1 MIQTVVS
8 SDFSQ
13 INNNNNN
20 NILISNALLL
30 TKGFVKNKKKQK
42 VITLYIYIISAD
54 YKFTT
59 FKTLPFKKKKKKIFF
74 IQLLF
79 FGKNKS

>member
-13 INNNNNN
+13 INNNNN

-42 VITLYIYIISAD
+42 VITVYRYIYI
-54 YKFTT
+54 YN
-59 FKTLPFKKKKKKIFF
+59 L
-74 IQLLF
+74 
-79 FGKNKS
+79 G

>member
-13 INNNNNN
+13 INNN

-42 VITLYIYIISAD
+42 VITLYRYIYI
-54 YKFTT
+54 YN
-59 FKTLPFKKKKKKIFF
+59 L
-74 IQLLF
+74 
-79 FGKNKS
+79 G

>member
-13 INNNNNN
+13 INNNNNNN

-30 TKGFVKNKKKQK
+30 TKGFVKNKKKTK
-42 VITLYIYIISAD
+42 GNYFIYIYN
-54 YKFTT
+54 
-59 FKTLPFKKKKKKIFF
+59 L
-74 IQLLF
+74 
-79 FGKNKS
+79 G